1 MPEFRDTLREF
12 RVKLLGVEILLEVEK
27 GRRTKEW
34 LDGAALP
41 ADERAEATRRLVE
54 RGFLEARQEPVHYAL
69 TDAGRRLLAN
79 IRAKIG
85 PDGRVNWTRID
96 EADFPTM

>member
-1 MPEFRDTLREF
+1 VR
-12 RVKLLGVEILLEVEK
+12 LLGVEILLEVEK

-41 ADERAEATRRLVE
+41 ADEGAEATRRLVQH
-54 RGFLEARQEPVHYAL
+54 GFLEARPEPVHYLL
-69 TDAGRRLLAN
+69 TEAGRRLLAN

-85 PDGRVNWTRID
+85 PNGRVDWTKID
-96 EADFPTM
+96 EVDFPRM